1 MRIHDWIMI
10 ALAAVLIIAPL
21 AQAAQDA
28 GICPEIVQQALSDL
42 GQNCDALDRNSACYG
57 YNRVGATFNEPQTD
71 DFFSEVSDR
80 SFLNVIDTLTT
91 APLDEA
97 EGIWGVAV
105 MKVQANVPNS
115 LPGQAV
121 SFVLLGDAEVRNEVP
136 PDQAFTPIDPIEI
149 TAVGNVNIRSGPGR
163 NANVITSVTNG
174 TTLLADARNP
184 DSSWVRVVVNNT
196 PGWASA
202 ELVNAPEGLGGL
214 PAISAE
220 TRTPMQSF
228 YLTTG
233 PGDLSCNEAPDVLL
247 VQGPE
252 NFKVD
257 LTVNGADIQIGS
269 TIALRSILISYGDL
283 RNNKKLI
290 EEFGGSITD
299 QNANDTDQCS
309 ITQIFVI
316 DGEADLNKGI
326 VTLPT
331 GFTADAVNC
340 GGPDLTSGF
349 TTPWAG
355 SRPLSPED
363 LEFLQSL
370 GNLPP
375 NILNYPVRIPTLADI
390 QEILSQLGGS
400 TVGNVILGPAAGQA
414 DCANFKPTSPLGG
427 MPAGNVNFYWDPT
440 PGATSY
446 TVQVYDSTGTQ
457 VAEYPVSAPQ
467 TSVSGTP
474 SGEGNMSWDVTAY
487 VNGEVA
493 CTTGKANVLRDQ
505 VYNVPAGPSGPQY
518 TVTCVSFGTCF
529 TPCAVTGTC
538 GFKIDECTCPA

>member
-1 MRIHDWIMI
+1 MRIHDWII
-10 ALAAVLIIAPL
+10 VALAAVLILAPL
-21 AQAAQDA
+21 AQAAQEA

-57 YNRVGATFNEPQTD
+57 YNRVGATFTEPQSD

-80 SFLNVIDTLTT
+80 SLLKVMDTITT
-91 APLDEA
+91 SPLDEA

-136 PDQAFTPIDPIEI
+136 PGEAFTPIDPIEI
-149 TAVGNVNIRSGPGR
+149 TAVGNVNVRSGPGR
-163 NANVITSVTNG
+163 TANVLTSVTNG
-174 TTLLADARNP
+174 TTLLADARTP
-184 DSSWVRVVVNNT
+184 DSSWVRIVVDNT
-196 PGWASA
+196 PGWVSA
-202 ELVNAPEGLGGL
+202 ELVKAPDGIGGL
-214 PAISAE
+214 PAITDQ
-220 TRTPMQSF
+220 TRTPMQAF

-233 PGDLSCNEAPDVLL
+233 PGDLSCTEAPDVLL

-283 RNNKKLI
+283 LKNDKLVK
-290 EEFGGSITD
+290 EFGGSITD
-299 QNANDTDQCS
+299 QNANDDDQCS

-316 DGEADLNKGI
+316 DGKADLNDGI

-331 GFTADAVNC
+331 GFTADSVNC

-349 TTPWAG
+349 ITPWAG

-390 QEILSQLGGS
+390 REILAQFGGG
-400 TVGNVILGPAAGQA
+400 TTGNVVLGPAAGQA
-414 DCANFKPTSPLGG
+414 DCTDFKPTSPLGS
-427 MPAGNVNFYWDPT
+427 MQAGNVTFYWDPA

-446 TVQVYDSTGTQ
+446 VVRVYDSNGTQ
-457 VAEYPVSAPQ
+457 VAEYPVNAPQ

-474 SGEGNMSWDVTAY
+474 SGQGSMSWDVTAY
-487 VNGEVA
+487 VNGEIA
-493 CTTGKANVLRDQ
+493 CSTGRANVLRDQ
-505 VYNVPAGPSGPQY
+505 TFGIPGGPAGPSY
-518 TVTCVSFGTCF
+518 TVTCVPFGTCYS
-529 TPCAVTGTC
+529 PCTVTGTC
-538 GFKIDECTCPA
+538 GFKIDECTCPG